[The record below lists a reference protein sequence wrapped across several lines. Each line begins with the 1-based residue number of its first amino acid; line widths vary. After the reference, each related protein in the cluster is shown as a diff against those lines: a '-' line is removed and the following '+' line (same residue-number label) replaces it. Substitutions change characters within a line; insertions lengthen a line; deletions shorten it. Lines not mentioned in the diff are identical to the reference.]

1 VTITLA
7 KPERTAARQRL
18 QAWWPLSSGPREI
31 QALDG
36 LRALAALSVLFY
48 HAFSSVTDRVVIF
61 GQDVSFA
68 WYYGQT
74 GVHLFF
80 VLSGFLLFL
89 PYARA
94 MLQARPL
101 PSARLFYRR
110 RALRILPAYW
120 VCLAGL
126 ILTQLPL
133 RWAQYTSLTGLEN
146 IAAHVVLFHDD
157 FDAFNRTIED
167 PFWTLAVE
175 WQFYLVLPL
184 LAAGIAWLVGKTRS
198 LHRLVVGVLGVIAL
212 ALLLRE
218 VDAAIQARFPLL
230 HGNTL
235 LVAQIFTHITLGA
248 QGKFLEVFGIGMLC
262 SVLYVAGTEMGAFP
276 QVVTRRVGIGLV
288 VAALAVMFVLAKAS
302 MTLAIIGVL
311 PDFMLVHPRNLLEIC
326 GAMLVGM
333 GYGAL
338 VLGVLWGGRA
348 VRAPFEWAA
357 IRFVGLVSYSLYLWH
372 GPIIVGAHP
381 LISALPGP
389 VQLLGALAVGFV
401 IALPF
406 AYASYQWVERPFLR
420 RRYQTAPS
428 IVPRVAT

>member
-1 VTITLA
+1 MTITLA
-7 KPERTAARQRL
+7 EPKPVTLHQRL
-18 QAWWPLSSGPREI
+18 QAWWPLSNGPREI

-36 LRALAALSVLFY
+36 LRAVAALSVLFF
-48 HAFSSVTDRVVIF
+48 HSFRSVTDRMVIF

-68 WYYGQT
+68 WYFGQT

-80 VLSGFLLFL
+80 VLSGFLLFM

-94 MLQARPL
+94 MLQGRSL
-101 PSARLFYRR
+101 PSVWLFYRR

-120 VCLAGL
+120 VCMAVL
-126 ILTQLPL
+126 ILVQLPL
-133 RWAQYTSLTGLEN
+133 QWGTYVSFIGLEN
-146 IAAHVVLFHDD
+146 IATHIVLLHDD
-157 FDAFNRTIED
+157 FDAFNRAIEN

-184 LAAGIAWLVGKTRS
+184 MAAGIAWLVGKTRS
-198 LHRLVVGVLGVIAL
+198 LRRLVAGVLAVIAL

-218 VDAAIQARFPLL
+218 VDAAMQARFPLL
-230 HGNTL
+230 HGHTL
-235 LVAQIFTHITLGA
+235 LATQVFTRITLGS

-262 SVLYVAGTEMGAFP
+262 SVLYVAGTEMGGFS
-276 QVVTRRVGIGLV
+276 QVVTRRVGTCLV
-288 VAALAVMFVLAKAS
+288 VVGLAALFVLAKAA
-302 MTLAIIGVL
+302 MTLDIEVP
-311 PDFMLVHPRNLLEIC
+311 PDFVMVQPRNLLTIC
-326 GAMLVGM
+326 GPMLVGL

-338 VLGVLWGGRA
+338 VLGVLWGARA
-348 VRAPFEWAA
+348 LRAPFESAP

-372 GPIIVGAHP
+372 GPIIFGAQP
-381 LISALPGP
+381 FTLALPVP
-389 VQLLGALAVGFV
+389 VRVLGALAVGFV

-428 IVPRVAT
+428 APPIVAA